1 MATTRAGTKGG
12 LASKAP
18 RLGRKPRND
27 PTEPKA
33 ASVSTKPLQK
43 GAERA
48 WLGFGFGLGFG
59 LGFGFGFGLGLG
71 FGFGCGCGFGLA

>member
-1 MATTRAGTKGG
+1 M
-12 LASKAP
+12 ASKAP
-18 RLGRKPRND
+18 RLGRKPRKD

-71 FGFGCGCGFGLA
+71 LGAGAGAGSG

>member
-18 RLGRKPRND
+18 RLGRKPRKD

-48 WLGFGFGLGFG
+48 WFGF
-59 LGFGFGFGLGLG
+59 GFGFGFGLGLG
-71 FGFGCGCGFGLA
+71 LGFGCGCGCGFGLA